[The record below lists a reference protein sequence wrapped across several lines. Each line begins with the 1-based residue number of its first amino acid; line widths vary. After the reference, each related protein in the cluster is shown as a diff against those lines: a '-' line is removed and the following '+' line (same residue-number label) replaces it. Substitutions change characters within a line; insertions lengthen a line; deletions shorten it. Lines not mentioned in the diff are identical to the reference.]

1 MRLLIEPS
9 ISDLTS
15 PMRSFV
21 LLVCLLLLFFFF
33 GPSIQQPE
41 VGSEFSDQE
50 LNLAVAGCTVVKFT

>member
-33 GPSIQQPE
+33 GPSIQQPD